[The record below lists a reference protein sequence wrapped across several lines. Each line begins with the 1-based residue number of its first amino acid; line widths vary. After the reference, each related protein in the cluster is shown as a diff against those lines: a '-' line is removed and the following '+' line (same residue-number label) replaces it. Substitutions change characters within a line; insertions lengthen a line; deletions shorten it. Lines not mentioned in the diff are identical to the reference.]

1 MKVLLINGSPHP
13 KGCSYTALEEV
24 ALTLN
29 KEGIETEI
37 FHIGTKPIAGCIACG
52 SCMKTGKCV
61 FNDVVNEVLNRASEY
76 DGFIFGTPVHYAAA
90 SGAITSFMDRLFYAD
105 ALSGRKSFYLKPAAA
120 VVSAR
125 RAGTTATFDQL
136 NKYFTISEMAVI
148 SSQYWN
154 MVHGHTAEEVK
165 KDLEGMQTM
174 RVLGRNMAF
183 FLKCKEAGEKAGIK
197 LPEKEERIFTNFIGS
212 E

>member
-1 MKVLLINGSPHP
+1 MKVLLINGSLHP

-197 LPEKEERIFTNFIGS
+197 LPEKEERIFTNFIR
-212 E
+212 

>member
-1 MKVLLINGSPHP
+1 MQLYGIGRGGVN
-13 KGCSYTALEEV
+13 T
-24 ALTLN
+24 N

-183 FLKCKEAGEKAGIK
+183 FLKCKDAGLKAGLSI
-197 LPEKEERIFTNFIGS
+197 PEKEERVFTNFIR
-212 E
+212 

>member
-37 FHIGTKPIAGCIACG
+37 FHIGTKPIAGCSACG
-52 SCMKTGKCV
+52 SCMKNGKCV

-197 LPEKEERIFTNFIGS
+197 LPEKEERIFTNFIR
-212 E
+212 

>member
-90 SGAITSFMDRLFYAD
+90 SGAITSFMDRLFYSD

-197 LPEKEERIFTNFIGS
+197 LPEKEERIFTNFIR
-212 E
+212 